1 VDTGGTG
8 LSVKNGRETN
18 GGLREQARS
27 ARSGPASV
35 DRRHRVV
42 ICVGRVLALFCIE
55 RSLVMTPP
63 DDLQPKN
70 LR

>member
-1 VDTGGTG
+1 
-8 LSVKNGRETN
+8 
-18 GGLREQARS
+18 
-27 ARSGPASV
+27 
-35 DRRHRVV
+35 
-42 ICVGRVLALFCIE
+42 VLALFCIE